1 MAEEVARSVLR
12 FAAWLVIDG
21 LGYLT
26 ARLLFPLISFG
37 WVKVDGAPHGT
48 VSHNWFGFRRA
59 ADGAVLLQ
67 SCTASMLGL
76 FSWFLWLALVLAIVR

>member
-1 MAEEVARSVLR
+1 MRCATRAD
-12 FAAWLVIDG
+12 LVEGKYDRVEAG
-21 LGYLT
+21 VTNAVGRLT
-26 ARLLFPLISFG
+26 ISFG
-37 WVKVDGAPHGT
+37 WVKVDDAPHGT